1 MTTPGP
7 AMRRP
12 RRFHSRPGRRLRDNY
27 GTHELANRYQDG
39 GLARN
44 VILSK
49 AKDLLLVQRTNSRSF
64 VASAPQDDGSGA
76 LSGGRVLL
84 ELRLDHG
91 LRHRADDLIDDLA
104 VLEEQQHRNRA
115 DIETRSRLDVRVHI
129 HLRDLDPSLVL
140 YREL

>member
-49 AKDLLLVQRTNSRSF
+49 AKDLLENQQQILRRQRS
-64 VASAPQDDGSGA
+64 SG
-76 LSGGRVLL
+76 
-84 ELRLDHG
+84 
-91 LRHRADDLIDDLA
+91 
-104 VLEEQQHRNRA
+104 
-115 DIETRSRLDVRVHI
+115 
-129 HLRDLDPSLVL
+129 
-140 YREL
+140 